1 MKTTEIF
8 SLSLKEFEK
17 ELSLIN
23 LEYIIE
29 TYQST
34 IRALGRYKE
43 TVELSGENEYMG
55 VNDYFNF
62 DRNNNKEYNKF
73 LEDLFKN

>member
-29 TYQST
+29 TYKST
-34 IRALGRYKE
+34 IRALGQYKE

-55 VNDYFNF
+55 INDYFNF
-62 DRNNNKEYNKF
+62 DRNNNKEYKEF